1 MVTSYGAP
9 SGYERRLMLGYLCNV
24 ARLLRHSQTEARDL
38 AGWVFD
44 HQAELRLGEWHW
56 SGDVDAEMKME
67 FWECLRDLLRD
78 ALRRTARTRVD
89 APGRRLRRLGRELDL
104 SGTDV
109 AILELLL
116 RYQTRAPIQSMVDT
130 IFQERRRRSGTNVLA
145 AGQPALPALLG
156 MSVAA
161 CFTRLES
168 DAPLI
173 ETGMVIVDRHESDLT
188 VIGRLERLVRAPQG
202 HDLTPQQLLFDAS
215 PAGDLEWSDFEH
227 VARHRDHVESLLKGA
242 LEARERG
249 INILLYGPPG
259 SGKTEFCRTLGRR
272 LGVNLL
278 AIGESDDDID
288 EPRRQERLGDL
299 KLAQSLCARGNNT
312 VLLFDEMEDL
322 LGGDER
328 MWPSGPGK
336 LRAGGSR
343 VFLNRVLEE
352 TPVPVLWTTNAADH
366 TSAAILRRMIYA
378 LEMPRPGARVRTR
391 IWSRHLA
398 RHGIHVAE
406 EEIHSLARDYE
417 TTPAVPAAAARAAHL
432 AGRDDIDAVRQGVAS
447 LSRLLYAQRPPQSAP
462 ARYDVDLVHADIN
475 LQQLAER
482 LTHRGKYRCSLCL
495 QGPPGTGKSAYA
507 RHLAERMG
515 LELVQK
521 RASDLMSKWVGQTE
535 QRIAAAFQEAREQEL
550 FLVFDE
556 AESLLSDRRFAQSS
570 WEVTQVNEM
579 LTWMESHPL
588 PFACTTNYQEHM
600 DPATLRRFDFKI
612 AFDFLA
618 PEQVQTAFRT
628 YFGLE
633 PTDELKTVGG
643 LTPGDFAVVRRK
655 ADVLDRLH
663 DAQAL
668 AGMLRAECEAKPDRP
683 RPIGFLRQ

>member
-1 MVTSYGAP
+1 M
-9 SGYERRLMLGYLCNV
+9 
-24 ARLLRHSQTEARDL
+24 
-38 AGWVFD
+38 
-44 HQAELRLGEWHW
+44 
-56 SGDVDAEMKME
+56 
-67 FWECLRDLLRD
+67 
-78 ALRRTARTRVD
+78 
-89 APGRRLRRLGRELDL
+89 
-104 SGTDV
+104 
-109 AILELLL
+109 
-116 RYQTRAPIQSMVDT
+116 
-130 IFQERRRRSGTNVLA
+130 
-145 AGQPALPALLG
+145 
-156 MSVAA
+156 
-161 CFTRLES
+161 
-168 DAPLI
+168 
-173 ETGMVIVDRHESDLT
+173 
-188 VIGRLERLVRAPQG
+188 
-202 HDLTPQQLLFDAS
+202 
-215 PAGDLEWSDFEH
+215 
-227 VARHRDHVESLLKGA
+227 
-242 LEARERG
+242 
-249 INILLYGPPG
+249 
-259 SGKTEFCRTLGRR
+259 
-272 LGVNLL
+272 
-278 AIGESDDDID
+278 
-288 EPRRQERLGDL
+288 
-299 KLAQSLCARGNNT
+299 
-312 VLLFDEMEDL
+312 LLFDEMEDL
-322 LGGDER
+322 LGGDEL
-328 MWPSGPGK
+328 MWSSGPGK
-336 LRAGGSR
+336 LRAGGSK

-398 RHGIHVAE
+398 RYGIHVAQE
-406 EEIHSLARDYE
+406 GIHSLARDYE
-417 TTPAVPAAAARAAHL
+417 TTPAVAAAAARAAHL

-447 LSRLLYAQRPPQSAP
+447 LSRLLYTQRPPQSEP
-462 ARYDVDLVHADIN
+462 TLYDVDLVHADTD

-482 LTHRGKYRCSLCL
+482 LANRGKYRCSLCL

-556 AESLLSDRRFAQSS
+556 AESLLSDRRFAQRS

-683 RPIGFLRQ
+683 SPIGFLRQ